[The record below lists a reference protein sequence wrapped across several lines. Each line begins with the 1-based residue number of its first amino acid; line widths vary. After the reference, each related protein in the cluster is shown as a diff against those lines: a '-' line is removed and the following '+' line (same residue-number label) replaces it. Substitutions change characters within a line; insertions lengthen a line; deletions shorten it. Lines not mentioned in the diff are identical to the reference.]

1 MDLFSRIA
9 RRYDHI
15 IRGFDLEKII
25 DDFTYSREELLL
37 DLGGG
42 TGRVA
47 NLFLNYVN
55 ECLVLDRSF
64 EMIKQAQNKSRNL
77 LLVQGTGDSMPFREN
92 TIKQI
97 FVNDVLHHIR
107 KQKETLQESYLVLK
121 ENGKLIIRDYDR
133 KYIGNI
139 FLFIFEKILRFGSVF
154 FSPQELTDQCQ
165 EIGFSVNWKRL
176 TKGTYLLSAEKSIKL
191 T

>member
-9 RRYDHI
+9 GRYDRI

-25 DDFTYSREELLL
+25 DDLTYSREELLV

-47 NLFLNYVN
+47 TLFLNYVN
-55 ECLVLDRSF
+55 ECLVIDRSF
-64 EMIKQAQNKSRNL
+64 EMLKQAQNKSRNL
-77 LLVQGTGDSMPFREN
+77 LFVQGTGDSMPFREN

-107 KQKETLQESYLVLK
+107 KQKETLQESHLVLK
-121 ENGKLIIRDYDR
+121 ENGKLIIREYDR

-154 FSPQELTDQCQ
+154 FSPQELKDQCQ

-176 TKGTYLLSAEKSIKL
+176 TRGTYLLSAEKSLKL

>member
-9 RRYDHI
+9 GRYDSI
-15 IRGFDLEKII
+15 IKGFDLEKII
-25 DDFTYSREELLL
+25 SDFPHFKDELLV

-47 NLFLNYVN
+47 TLFLDYIN
-55 ECLVLDRSF
+55 ECLILDRSF
-64 EMIKQAQNKSRNL
+64 EMLKQAQSKSRNL
-77 LLVQGTGDSMPFREN
+77 ILVQGTGDSMPFREN

-97 FVNDVLHHIR
+97 FVNDVLHHI
-107 KQKETLQESYLVLK
+107 KNQNETLQECHLVLK
-121 ENGKLIIRDYDR
+121 EQGSLIIRDYDR

-154 FSPQELTDQCQ
+154 FSPQELTDRCQ

-176 TKGTYLLSAEKSIKL
+176 TKGTYLLSAEKASN
-191 T
+191 

>member
-9 RRYDHI
+9 GRYDHI
-15 IRGFDLEKII
+15 IRGFDLDNII
-25 DDFTYSREELLL
+25 DDFTYSKEELLV

-47 NLFLNYVN
+47 TLFLNYVN

-107 KQKETLQESYLVLK
+107 KQKETLQESHLVLK
-121 ENGKLIIRDYDR
+121 ENGRLIIRDYDR

-154 FSPQELTDQCQ
+154 FSPQELKDQCQ
-165 EIGFSVNWKRL
+165 EIGFLVNWKRL
-176 TKGTYLLSAEKSIKL
+176 TKGTYLLSAEKTSN
-191 T
+191 

>member
-9 RRYDHI
+9 GRYDQI
-15 IRGFDLEKII
+15 IKGFDLQKII
-25 DDFTYSREELLL
+25 DDFTYSKEELLV

-47 NLFLNYVN
+47 TLFLDYVN
-55 ECLVLDRSF
+55 ECLILDRSF
-64 EMIKQAQNKSRNL
+64 EMMKQAQNKSRNL
-77 LLVQGTGDSMPFREN
+77 ILVQGSGDSMPFREN

-97 FVNDVLHHIR
+97 FVNDVLHHI
-107 KQKETLQESYLVLK
+107 KNQNETLQECHLVLK
-121 ENGKLIIRDYDR
+121 EQGNLIIRDYDR

-176 TKGTYLLSAEKSIKL
+176 TKGTYLLSAEKQSN
-191 T
+191 